1 MTTANVVSTTAPP
14 RSEQVPRWMT
24 PVTWVAVLAPL
35 LYSCSRALWA
45 LGVPV
50 GIHEK
55 GLDEIGVPGLGG
67 STYVL
72 GLALASAT
80 VGVVTYRVA
89 LRDRRRLPRLF
100 PLLGGRQLPPFLLI
114 AVAALISAFLLTTSF
129 GAESPLKPFTDPE
142 GFRRSIAPEGWG
154 PTWAFWAQEAL
165 FLAWGLSLA
174 IVTFVYW
181 RRVSRRSTSRTLTR

>member
-1 MTTANVVSTTAPP
+1 MTSAEVVSTTAPP
-14 RSEQVPRWMT
+14 RSEQAPRWMT
-24 PVTWVAVLAPL
+24 AATWLAVLAPL
-35 LYSCSRALWA
+35 LYSCSRVLWA

-50 GIHEK
+50 GIYEK
-55 GLDEIGVPGLGG
+55 GLDEIGVPSLGG

-80 VGVVTYRVA
+80 VGIVTYHVA
-89 LRDRRRLPRLF
+89 LRDLRSLPRPL
-100 PLLGGRQLPPFLLI
+100 PLLGGRQVPPFLLI
-114 AVAALISAFLLTTSF
+114 AAAALTSVFLVTASF

-174 IVTFVYW
+174 IVTFAYW
-181 RRVSRRSTSRTLTR
+181 RRVSRSERSS